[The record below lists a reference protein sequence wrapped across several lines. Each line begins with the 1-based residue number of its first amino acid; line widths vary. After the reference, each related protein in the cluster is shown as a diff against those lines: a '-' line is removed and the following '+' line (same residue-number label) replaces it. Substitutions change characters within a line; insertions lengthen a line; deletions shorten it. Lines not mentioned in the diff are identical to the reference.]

1 MRSPR
6 SPSKEK
12 ATEESPKFSYRAFSD
27 FGTSPTPI
35 SRQTREDSDFWMG
48 RYLAPGT
55 PSPIRADQTSLF
67 SPERRMGFP
76 IREPSLTIRE
86 KGTGFHDDK
95 LAKSQGNYHQPSLRR
110 GSGIAYQIPEDARSS
125 TTTSMNGGSF
135 QWQPPSSQ
143 QSVSDS
149 ICQFDLNRRR
159 PQRGDIQPVE
169 HRPLAVITKYPRQP
183 QPEPEPEPEP
193 EPPNVHSRLP
203 TADFESEIWP
213 AVQDKVQSLIEEKV
227 LGQIETMLQEREAE
241 LESLTRLP
249 LLKADSSPEVYLAY
263 VQFLQK
269 RLKAM
274 SKNSPMKRKTE
285 AAMSLALD
293 LEPGLETCLREHLAH
308 IAAGENREEK
318 SKDLQMNDREG
329 QEEEEPGIDDEDVVM
344 IPDEDDS
351 DDVDEEDKILPSIER
366 CTPFTTRAIMVQL
379 HRYEGKYLASVRS
392 AKLEKEKHS
401 RVLSPLDRH
410 PNMPNGSSDDPQQA
424 TGHLE
429 TSRKVIELEETP
441 KGKSGDMSNDK
452 KRHLEPPST
461 PTRASS
467 KRRCMIKPAPGL
479 THSPASSTSSYFPSL
494 DELFSSS
501 LAKQSSPAT
510 QPSTINS
517 QRSQATSLTYTP
529 AVSKQEGTRDVS
541 GAAPRPPVPL
551 FGESPGLFMTP
562 DPAPANNS
570 FAIKRSASRSARNF
584 DQIQREGRS
593 PSRFRENTADFEALD
608 TPQKLL
614 LLFKRT
620 RGKKS

>member
-1 MRSPR
+1 
-6 SPSKEK
+6 
-12 ATEESPKFSYRAFSD
+12 
-27 FGTSPTPI
+27 
-35 SRQTREDSDFWMG
+35 
-48 RYLAPGT
+48 
-55 PSPIRADQTSLF
+55 
-67 SPERRMGFP
+67 
-76 IREPSLTIRE
+76 
-86 KGTGFHDDK
+86 
-95 LAKSQGNYHQPSLRR
+95 
-110 GSGIAYQIPEDARSS
+110 
-125 TTTSMNGGSF
+125 MNGGPF

-159 PQRGDIQPVE
+159 SQRGDIQPVE
-169 HRPLAVITKYPRQP
+169 YRPLAVITKYHRQPQP
-183 QPEPEPEPEP
+183 QPEPEPPK
-193 EPPNVHSRLP
+193 VHSRAP

-227 LGQIETMLQEREAE
+227 SGQIETMLQEREAE

-249 LLKADSSPEVYLAY
+249 LLRADSSPEVYLAY

-285 AAMSLALD
+285 AVMSLALD
-293 LEPGLETCLREHLAH
+293 LEPGLETRFREHLAQ
-308 IAAGENREEK
+308 IAAGEGNHEAN
-318 SKDLQMNDREG
+318 KDLEVNDRED
-329 QEEEEPGIDDEDVVM
+329 QEEEELGIDDEEVVT

-351 DDVDEEDKILPSIER
+351 DYQDDPDDVDEEDNILPSIER
-366 CTPFTTRAIMVQL
+366 CTPVTTPAIMVQL
-379 HRYEGKYLASVRS
+379 QRYQEKYLASLRS

-410 PNMPNGSSDDPQQA
+410 SNMPNGSSDDPQHT

-429 TSRKVIELEETP
+429 TSRNVIELKDTP
-441 KGKSGDMSNDK
+441 KGKSGDTSNDK

-517 QRSQATSLTYTP
+517 QRSQAHSLTYSP
-529 AVSKQEGTRDVS
+529 AVREQEGTRDVF

-562 DPAPANNS
+562 DLAPANNS
-570 FAIKRSASRSARNF
+570 FAIKRSTSRSAENV
-584 DQIQREGRS
+584 DQI
-593 PSRFRENTADFEALD
+593 
-608 TPQKLL
+608 
-614 LLFKRT
+614 
-620 RGKKS
+620 

>member
-1 MRSPR
+1 M
-6 SPSKEK
+6 
-12 ATEESPKFSYRAFSD
+12 
-27 FGTSPTPI
+27 
-35 SRQTREDSDFWMG
+35 
-48 RYLAPGT
+48 
-55 PSPIRADQTSLF
+55 
-67 SPERRMGFP
+67 
-76 IREPSLTIRE
+76 
-86 KGTGFHDDK
+86 
-95 LAKSQGNYHQPSLRR
+95 
-110 GSGIAYQIPEDARSS
+110 
-125 TTTSMNGGSF
+125 
-135 QWQPPSSQ
+135 
-143 QSVSDS
+143 
-149 ICQFDLNRRR
+149 
-159 PQRGDIQPVE
+159 
-169 HRPLAVITKYPRQP
+169 ITKYPKQP
-183 QPEPEPEPEP
+183 QPEPEPEPQP
-193 EPPNVHSRLP
+193 ETPKVHSRPP

-285 AAMSLALD
+285 AVMSLALD

-329 QEEEEPGIDDEDVVM
+329 QEEEKPGIDDENVVT

-351 DDVDEEDKILPSIER
+351 DYQDDPDDVDEEDKILPSIER
-366 CTPFTTRAIMVQL
+366 CTPVTTRAIMVQL

-517 QRSQATSLTYTP
+517 QHSQDTSLIYSP
-529 AVSKQEGTRDVS
+529 AVSKQEGTRDVFS
-541 GAAPRPPVPL
+541 AAPRPPVPL

-562 DPAPANNS
+562 DPAPANNL
-570 FAIKRSASRSARNF
+570 FAIKRSTSRSARNF

>member
-1 MRSPR
+1 
-6 SPSKEK
+6 
-12 ATEESPKFSYRAFSD
+12 
-27 FGTSPTPI
+27 
-35 SRQTREDSDFWMG
+35 
-48 RYLAPGT
+48 
-55 PSPIRADQTSLF
+55 
-67 SPERRMGFP
+67 
-76 IREPSLTIRE
+76 
-86 KGTGFHDDK
+86 
-95 LAKSQGNYHQPSLRR
+95 
-110 GSGIAYQIPEDARSS
+110 
-125 TTTSMNGGSF
+125 MNGGSF

-159 PQRGDIQPVE
+159 SQRGDIQPVE
-169 HRPLAVITKYPRQP
+169 HRPLAVITKYPKQP

-193 EPPNVHSRLP
+193 EPPKVHSRAP

-227 LGQIETMLQEREAE
+227 SGQIEKMLQEREAE

-285 AAMSLALD
+285 AVMSLALD
-293 LEPGLETCLREHLAH
+293 LEPGLETGLREHLAQ
-308 IAAGENREEK
+308 IAAGESNHEAN
-318 SKDLQMNDREG
+318 KDLEMSDREG
-329 QEEEEPGIDDEDVVM
+329 QEEEEPQIDDEDVVT

-351 DDVDEEDKILPSIER
+351 DYQDDPDDADEEDKILPSIER
-366 CTPFTTRAIMVQL
+366 CTPVTTPAIMVQL
-379 HRYEGKYLASVRS
+379 HRYEERYMKSVRS
-392 AKLEKEKHS
+392 AKLEKEAHS

-410 PNMPNGSSDDPQQA
+410 SNMPNGSSDDPQQT

-429 TSRKVIELEETP
+429 TSRKVIELEDTS
-441 KGKSGDMSNDK
+441 KGESGDVPNDK

-461 PTRASS
+461 PTRAGS
-467 KRRCMIKPAPGL
+467 KRRCIIKPSPGRI
-479 THSPASSTSSYFPSL
+479 HSPASSTSSYLPSV
-494 DELFSSS
+494 DEMYSSR
-501 LAKQSSPAT
+501 LAERSSPAT
-510 QPSTINS
+510 QPSPMNS
-517 QRSQATSLTYTP
+517 QRSQATSLTYSP
-529 AVSKQEGTRDVS
+529 AVREQEGPRDVS

-562 DPAPANNS
+562 DPAPASNS
-570 FAIKRSASRSARNF
+570 FAFKRSTSRSARNV
-584 DQIQREGRS
+584 DQIQHEGRS

-614 LLFKRT
+614 LLFKLT